1 MNECYSARP
10 ILVSFLLYD
19 RDNHYIKPVTFIDS
33 NGIQIDSQLAVKVSY
48 SEGVYLIDIIG
59 KYAIS
64 NLANNPLYFRYSDA
78 QTINKSVLLGNQ
90 QLLLPPWTVDCV
102 TFGTKE
108 ELSCDNVLRLGANEN
123 EEEVGGHFVLQI
135 PIENNGKIEYIIH
148 KEVITEFA

>member
-1 MNECYSARP
+1 M
-10 ILVSFLLYD
+10 
-19 RDNHYIKPVTFIDS
+19 
-33 NGIQIDSQLAVKVSY
+33 
-48 SEGVYLIDIIG
+48 IDIIG

-64 NLANNPLYFRYSDA
+64 NLANNPLHFRYSDA

-108 ELSCDNVLRLGANEN
+108 ELSCDNVLRLGANED